1 MFQFRSPNA
10 NRVFI
15 RGIITALVG
24 ITILSVPG
32 LSIDLVIQFLGGVL
46 IFDGLINL
54 TITMIKKTKQQNR
67 FVIVP
72 RGTSG
77 IIVGVLLLLFPQLV
91 VGIFFFL
98 IGFILIVA
106 GGSQLASQLGGRS
119 VLGFSWLISIFSL
132 IALGA
137 GFFML
142 FFPKKIGDAIFLF
155 IGIVI
160 ALYGIGE
167 IVWSFR
173 IRKFQKQNPSE
184 QPNIIDAEY
193 EEVE

>member
-1 MFQFRSPNA
+1 MFQFRSPNPT
-10 NRVFI
+10 RILI
-15 RGIITALVG
+15 RGIFTAVVG
-24 ITILSVPG
+24 IIIVVVPG
-32 LSIDLVIQFLGGVL
+32 FSINTVIQFLGGVL

-54 TITMIKKTKQQNR
+54 IPAMIKKSKQQNM
-67 FVIVP
+67 FIVVP
-72 RGTSG
+72 RGTTN
-77 IIVGVLLLLFPQLV
+77 IIVGVILLLFPQLV
-91 VGIFFFL
+91 VGVFFFL

-106 GGSQLASQLGGRS
+106 GGSQLAAQLGGRS
-119 VLGFSWLISIFSL
+119 VLGFSWLISIFSF

-137 GFFML
+137 GAFML
-142 FFPKKIGDAIFLF
+142 FFPKKIGDAMFLF

-173 IRKFQKQNPSE
+173 IRKYQKQHIPE
-184 QPNIIDAEY
+184 EPGVIDAEY

>member
-1 MFQFRSPNA
+1 MFKFRSPNA
-10 NRVFI
+10 NRILI

-32 LSIDLVIQFLGGVL
+32 LSIDSVIQFLGGVL

-54 TITMIKKTKQQNR
+54 MLTMIKKTKQQNM

-77 IIVGVLLLLFPQLV
+77 IIVGVLLLFFPQMV

-119 VLGFSWLISIFSL
+119 VLGFSWLISLFSF

-137 GFFML
+137 GVFML

-173 IRKFQKQNPSE
+173 IRKFQKQNPPE